1 MTSKPQLFSTSPSVS
16 ELLKV
21 MCYRPVR
28 PAERPKV
35 HFLSIFLLL
44 SLSKDSLPV
53 TLGPHHANKEQTI
66 CGGILFD
73 ESTEVKFRT
82 RNRKWYL
89 ILWLSL
95 ELHSVLSFTGSS
107 SLIDIYSF

>member
-1 MTSKPQLFSTSPSVS
+1 MCIMTSKPQLFSTSPSVS

-35 HFLSIFLLL
+35 HFLSIFL
-44 SLSKDSLPV
+44 LPV